1 MIIMTQHNNTKL
13 TNIPPSFKDAQA
25 LFCSYST
32 LQSNIVL
39 ENSLM
44 NILDTEI
51 LNSFSSKN
59 SREIFN
65 EIILKY
71 YPNELSVK
79 TNFINQ
85 ILFRSN
91 KHVTVFELPIGR
103 SRIDLCKLNGS
114 SVAYEIK
121 TDLDTLHRL
130 DKQLNDYLEIF
141 EEVFVI
147 CSINKLHEI
156 EKQIIPSC
164 GIYTYSI
171 SKKGNYK
178 FQLFKHATSSVHL
191 NSKKQLDILRKQELI
206 KNFTVNP
213 FLDRKDI
220 TSLILQEYSP
230 NEINQIFKQLIKA
243 RYQDQWDFLK
253 NNRSQI
259 FEIDYQWFFKNTI
272 NPDLIYN

>member
-1 MIIMTQHNNTKL
+1 MNIMTQNYNSKL
-13 TNIPPSFKDAQA
+13 TSIYPSFKDAQA

-39 ENSLM
+39 KNSLM
-44 NILDTEI
+44 NILDAEL

-85 ILFRSN
+85 VLFRSN
-91 KHVTVFELPIGR
+91 RHVTVFELPIGS

-130 DKQLNDYLEIF
+130 DKQLNDYSKVF
-141 EEVFVI
+141 EKVFVI

-171 SKKGNYK
+171 SKNGNYK
-178 FQLFKHATSSVHL
+178 FQLFKHATSSEHL
-191 NSKKQLDILRKQELI
+191 NTKKQLDILRKQELI

-213 FLDRKDI
+213 LLGRKDM
-220 TSLILQEYSP
+220 TSLIIQEYSSSR
-230 NEINQIFKQLIKA
+230 INHIFKQVIKA

-272 NPDLIYN
+272 NPNLIYN